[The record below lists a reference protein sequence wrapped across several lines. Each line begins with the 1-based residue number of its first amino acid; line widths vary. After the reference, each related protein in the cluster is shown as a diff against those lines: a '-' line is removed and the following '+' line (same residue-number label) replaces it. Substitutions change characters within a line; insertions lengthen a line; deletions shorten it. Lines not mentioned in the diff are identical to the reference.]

1 MKWFAVLLLSVGE
14 LLMTTTGGTGALI
27 GLGVWAFGALV
38 VLDLLI
44 GGGRRAQYL
53 WGAGTGAAVWVSM
66 STELPQAAVA
76 PAGQAVIGVVTSVL
90 ALALLVH
97 ATLRRPA
104 TPTGGPGP
112 KPAAGLT
119 SKPPA
124 EPPDRPGW

>member
-27 GLGVWAFGALV
+27 GLGVWAFGAMV

-44 GGGRRAQYL
+44 GGGRQAQYL
-53 WGAGTGAAVWVSM
+53 WAVGSAAAVWVSM
-66 STELPQAAVA
+66 STDLPQAAIA
-76 PAGQAVIGVVTSVL
+76 TAGQAVLGVVTSVL

-97 ATLRRPA
+97 AKLHRPA
-104 TPTGGPGP
+104 APAPQPG
-112 KPAAGLT
+112 AGLT
-119 SKPPA
+119 SRPPA